1 MASRASRKDSEAIRI
16 TTAVP
21 GRGEDVSARQRRYI
35 ISMAIRAACFL
46 GAVAVGPGIIRWV
59 LFTGAI
65 FLPYVAV
72 VMANAVPM
80 RRNEE
85 TELTPHSAMGREL
98 PKKDT

>member
-1 MASRASRKDSEAIRI
+1 MSSRASRRDSEAIRI
-16 TTAVP
+16 TTAEP
-21 GRGEDVSARQRRYI
+21 GRGEDLSARQRRYV

-46 GAVAVGPGIIRWV
+46 GAVAIGPGFLRWI
-59 LFTGAI
+59 LFAGAI
-65 FLPYVAV
+65 FLPYFAV

-98 PKKDT
+98 PRKD